1 LSVAGD
7 ALSLGISGIEKVER
21 GSPRLAMRL
30 FDTLAK
36 NVGDPEVRARA
47 ALGALR
53 CAVQLD
59 EVNDI
64 LNFAIL
70 WPEMRADPT
79 GAIAEAVLDLVK
91 RLVSTKRLDIAIEL
105 AKSEVERKRSARSL
119 YLYARLLDRTDE
131 RAAFEVY
138 GRAAE
143 IAEQEPGSPA
153 IAVTA
158 RVRRI
163 ERLAM
168 EPATCQ
174 QAALEAAAANPEAAT
189 PAQKL
194 VIAAA
199 RLLSPSRFTRASGL
213 SLLEELGR
221 TARPEIAQAAIR
233 TAAQHADRLAEG
245 LSSIEADRVGAAL
258 KHWPDPAQRD
268 SALVRLLALVRIAAA
283 RGEDRDRRLIEA
295 WDAAP
300 EIFPLLCRAR
310 AVLTGGG
317 VGSYSALDEARPPAS
332 PEASAAAA
340 GPLDS
345 ALRLASLGLDA
356 VVAIRRGKPLEA
368 ASAFQ
373 AARELMGPHSV
384 EAPPA
389 LWTAVILSLG
399 AQDPLGRSAALA
411 LAEHLLL
418 SASGVGPPPP
428 SLRVRRLATALRR
441 AGRADLA
448 VGALRWAA
456 SAKDPSA
463 TQDLASELTRQGWS
477 AALEGDREVAL
488 TALREGRSLYSPA
501 ASGRPPGP
509 ATQQKR

>member
-1 LSVAGD
+1 MSLLSQAV
-7 ALSLGISGIEKVER
+7 SLGISGIERAEQ

-30 FDTLAK
+30 FDALAK
-36 NVGDPEVRARA
+36 NVVDPEVRARA

-53 CAVQLD
+53 CAVHLD

-64 LNFAIL
+64 LNFSIL

-79 GAIAEAVLDLVK
+79 GALAGAVLDLVK
-91 RLVSTKRLDIAIEL
+91 RLVSMKRLDIATAL
-105 AKSEVERKRSARSL
+105 AKSEVERKTSARSL

-131 RAAFEVY
+131 RAAFDVY

-153 IAVTA
+153 VAVTA

-168 EPATCQ
+168 DPTRCQ
-174 QAALEAAAANPEAAT
+174 EAALEAAAANPEAAT

-194 VIAAA
+194 VIAAG
-199 RLLSPSRFTRASGL
+199 RLLASSRFTRASGL
-213 SLLEELGR
+213 SILEELGR

-233 TAAQHADRLAEG
+233 TAAQHADRMAEG

-258 KHWPDPAQRD
+258 KHWPDPSQRD

-317 VGSYSALDEARPPAS
+317 VGSYAGLDEARAAAS
-332 PEASAAAA
+332 QEAA
-340 GPLDS
+340 GPFDWG
-345 ALRLASLGLDA
+345 LRLASIGLDA
-356 VVAIRRGKPLEA
+356 VVAIRRDKPLEA
-368 ASAFQ
+368 VSALRS
-373 AARELMGPHSV
+373 ARDFVAPLAG

-389 LWTAVILSLG
+389 LWTAVVLALG
-399 AQDPLGRSAALA
+399 SSDSHARDAALA
-411 LAEHLLL
+411 LAEDLL
-418 SASGVGPPPP
+418 SVSGLVPP
-428 SLRVRRLATALRR
+428 SPALRVRRLSTLLRR

-448 VGALRWAA
+448 VRVLRWAA
-456 SAKDPSA
+456 SSKDTSA
-463 TQDLASELTRQGWS
+463 TQDLAGELTRQGWS
-477 AALEGDREVAL
+477 AALSGDRDVAL
-488 TALREGRSLYSPA
+488 TALREGRALYSQA
-501 ASGRPPGP
+501 VSARVPGLTAP
-509 ATQQKR
+509 KR

>member
-79 GAIAEAVLDLVK
+79 GAIADAVVDLVK
-91 RLVSTKRLDIAIEL
+91 RLVSTKRLDLAIEL
-105 AKSEVERKRSARSL
+105 ATSEVERKRSARSL

-168 EPATCQ
+168 DPATCQ

-199 RLLSPSRFTRASGL
+199 RLFSPSRFTRASGL

-221 TARPEIAQAAIR
+221 TARPEVAQAAVR

-317 VGSYSALDEARPPAS
+317 VGSYAALDEARPAAS
-332 PEASAAAA
+332 PEASAVPV

-368 ASAFQ
+368 ASAFGT
-373 AARELMGPHSV
+373 ARELMGPHSI

-389 LWTAVILSLG
+389 LWTAVILALG

-411 LAEHLLL
+411 LVEHLL

-441 AGRADLA
+441 AGRLDLA
-448 VGALRWAA
+448 VYALRWAA

-488 TALREGRSLYSPA
+488 TALREGRSLYSQT
-501 ASGRPPGP
+501 ASTRPPGP
-509 ATQQKR
+509 AAPKR

>member
-1 LSVAGD
+1 MSFLTD
-7 ALSLGISGIEKVER
+7 ALALGISKIEAAEH
-21 GSPRLAMRL
+21 GSPRVAMRL
-30 FDTLAK
+30 FDALAK
-36 NVGDPEVRARA
+36 NSGDPEVRARA

-53 CAVQLD
+53 CAVKLD

-79 GAIAEAVLDLVK
+79 GALADDVVDLVK
-91 RLVSTKRLDIAIEL
+91 RLVVTKRVDIALAL
-105 AKSEVERKRSARSL
+105 AKSEVERKTSARSL

-131 RAAFEVY
+131 RAALEVY

-168 EPATCQ
+168 DPATCQ
-174 QAALEAAAANPEAAT
+174 QAALEAAAANPEAGT

-194 VIAAA
+194 VIAAG

-221 TARPEIAQAAIR
+221 TARPEIAHAAIR

-258 KHWPDPAQRD
+258 KHWPDPASRD

-317 VGSYSALDEARPPAS
+317 VGSYAALDEGRAAPLPDAPAPP
-332 PEASAAAA
+332 A

-345 ALRLASLGLDA
+345 SLRLASLGLDA

-368 ASAFQ
+368 ASALR
-373 AARELMGPHSV
+373 AARELMGPLSP

-389 LWTAVILSLG
+389 LWTAVVLALG
-399 AQDPLGRSAALA
+399 ALDPLGRSAALE
-411 LAEHLLL
+411 LAEHLL
-418 SASGVGPPPP
+418 SASGVAPPPP
-428 SLRVRRLATALRR
+428 SLRIRRLATSLRR

-448 VGALRWAA
+448 VCALRWAA
-456 SAKDPSA
+456 SSKDPSA
-463 TQDLASELTRQGWS
+463 TQDLAGELTRQGWT

-488 TALREGRSLYSPA
+488 TALREGRALYAQASSGRTPA
-501 ASGRPPGP
+501 AP
-509 ATQQKR
+509 KR